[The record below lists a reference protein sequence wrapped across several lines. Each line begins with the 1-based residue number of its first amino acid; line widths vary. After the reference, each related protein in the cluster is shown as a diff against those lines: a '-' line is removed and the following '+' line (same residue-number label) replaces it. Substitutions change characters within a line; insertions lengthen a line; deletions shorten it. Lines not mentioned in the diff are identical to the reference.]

1 MCKPMPPI
9 DAVMLNQIPKI
20 RPTFRLRL
28 PRAMRTIVALIMREM
43 ATSYGRSPGG
53 YIWAIAEPV
62 AGIVLLTVIF
72 SLGFHA
78 PLIGTSFALFYASG
92 LVPFLI
98 YSDVSGKVSQSINFS
113 LPLLGYPRVT
123 LADAVLARTVLSV
136 ITQTLV
142 CGLVF
147 GGLLLFIGTQS
158 RLDIALIGQSIFMAF
173 ALGFGVG
180 TLNCF
185 LITLFPVWQRVWS
198 IVNRP
203 VFLLSCIVFVF
214 ETIPLPFREWLWY
227 NPIVHVVGMTRQGLY
242 FSYSGEYVSAMYVYF
257 LSLTLSVCGFFLIWR
272 FKDRLLNR

>member
-1 MCKPMPPI
+1 
-9 DAVMLNQIPKI
+9 
-20 RPTFRLRL
+20 
-28 PRAMRTIVALIMREM
+28 
-43 ATSYGRSPGG
+43 
-53 YIWAIAEPV
+53 
-62 AGIVLLTVIF
+62 
-72 SLGFHA
+72 
-78 PLIGTSFALFYASG
+78 
-92 LVPFLI
+92 VPFLI

>member
-1 MCKPMPPI
+1 MQG
-9 DAVMLNQIPKI
+9 QIPKSL
-20 RPTFRLRL
+20 PLFRLRL
-28 PRAMRTIVALIMREM
+28 PRACRTIIALILREM

-62 AGIVLLTVIF
+62 AGIALLTFIF
-72 SLGFHA
+72 SLGFQA
-78 PLIGTSFALFYASG
+78 PPIGTSFALFYASG

-98 YSDVSGKVSQSINFS
+98 YSDVSGKISQSINFS

-123 LADAVLARTVLSV
+123 LVDAVLARAILSV
-136 ITQTLV
+136 MTQTLV

-158 RLDIALIGQSIFMAF
+158 RLDVGRLAQAILMAF

-185 LITLFPVWQRVWS
+185 LITLFPVWQRLWS
-198 IVNRP
+198 IINRP
-203 VFLLSCIVFVF
+203 IFLLSCIVFIF
-214 ETIPLPFREWLWY
+214 ETIPLPFRDWLWY
-227 NPIVHVVGMTRQGLY
+227 NPIVHIVGMTRQGLY
-242 FSYSGEYVSAMYVYF
+242 FSYAGEYISPLYIFF
-257 LSLTLSVCGFFLIWR
+257 LSLGLSVCGFFLIWR